1 MTIVLDGRIADV
13 ISNKRLHPVV
23 IELFISGR
31 KLNISLVFITQSY
44 FPVPKDKRLSTTHFL
59 IMKILNRREL
69 QEIAYSHSFDIDCD
83 EFKRLYRK
91 CTAEPY
97 LFLITDTTLP
107 SDNPSR
113 FQKNLL

>member
-1 MTIVLDGRIADV
+1 MTFNDKIRD
-13 ISNKRLHPVV
+13 
-23 IELFISGR
+23 E
-31 KLNISLVFITQSY
+31 KLQYDINRVTA
-44 FPVPKDKRLSTTHFL
+44 K

-97 LFLITDTTLP
+97 LFLITDTTFP